1 MTKTRLGGWQPV
13 TVDVLVM
20 VVEVVLVVRV
30 VVLVRVVEVL
40 GLVVLKR
47 PSLVL
52 EVLVTVVELVV
63 SVVVVVPMHSGHWT
77 QIDHVQAIFKSSR

>member
-20 VVEVVLVVRV
+20 VVEVVVVVRV

-40 GLVVLKR
+40 DLMVFIR

-52 EVLVTVVELVV
+52 EVLVMVVELVV
-63 SVVVVVPMHSGHWT
+63 SVVVVVPMHSGQRT
-77 QIDHVQAIFKSSR
+77 QIDHVQAILRESW